1 MNGPMLDLVAEYR
14 DLQAELAEAVGRV
27 MASGHFILGPE
38 GEALEHE
45 VAAYLGVRH
54 AVAVASGTDAL
65 HLALLAAGIG
75 SGDEVVMPSFTFIA
89 TAEAVSY
96 VRGRPVFADIDPAT
110 YNLDPAACAAAI
122 GPATRAVI
130 AVHLYGQT
138 ADLAAIAAICKQRG
152 LVLIEDC
159 AQAIGA
165 DFDGRNAGAW
175 GALGCFSFYPTKNLG
190 AYGDAGMVVTNDF
203 RLAEVVRMLRH
214 HGSRVTYRHEMI
226 GYNSRLDEL
235 QAAILR
241 VKLKH
246 LDRWNARRRERAVL
260 YRRLLAGSPVGLPV
274 EHGRGAHVY
283 HQFTVRA
290 PMRDALREELAARG
304 IASAIYYPVP
314 VHQQPVY
321 APEYGSLSL
330 PESERASREVLSLP
344 IYPQLTDSAVRSVC
358 EALREAAAS
367 EKFSRRKA
375 D

>member
-1 MNGPMLDLVAEYR
+1 MNVPMLDLAAEYR
-14 DLQAELAEAVGRV
+14 DLEAEVAAAVGKV
-27 MASGHFILGPE
+27 IASGRFILGPE

-45 VAAYLGVRH
+45 VAAYLGVKH

-65 HLALLAAGIG
+65 HLALRAAGIG
-75 SGDEVVMPSFTFIA
+75 PGDEVITPSFTFIA
-89 TAEAVSY
+89 AAEAVSY
-96 VRGRPVFADIDPAT
+96 VGARAVFVDIDPAT
-110 YNLDPAACAAAI
+110 YNLDPAACEAAI

-130 AVHLYGQT
+130 AVHLFGQT
-138 ADLAAIAAICKQRG
+138 ADLPAIDAICRRRG

-165 DFDGRNAGAW
+165 DYDGRRAGAW

-190 AYGDAGMVVTNDF
+190 AYGDAGMVVTNDPK
-203 RLAEVVRMLRH
+203 LAELVRMLRH
-214 HGSRVTYRHEMI
+214 HGSRITYRHEMI

-246 LDRWNARRRERAVL
+246 LDHWNARRRERAGL

-290 PMRDALREELAARG
+290 PLRDALREALAARG
-304 IASAIYYPVP
+304 VASAIYYPVP

-321 APEYGSLSL
+321 APEYGSVSL
-330 PESERASREVLSLP
+330 PVSERAAREVLSLP
-344 IYPQLTDSAVRSVC
+344 IYPQLTESAVKDVC
-358 EALREAAAS
+358 DALREAAAS
-367 EKFSRRKA
+367 AKPLRGKT
-375 D
+375 